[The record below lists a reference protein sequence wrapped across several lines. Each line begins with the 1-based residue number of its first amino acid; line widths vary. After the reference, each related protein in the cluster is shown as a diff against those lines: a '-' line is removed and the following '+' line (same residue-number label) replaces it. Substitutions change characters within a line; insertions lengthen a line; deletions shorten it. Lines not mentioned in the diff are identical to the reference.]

1 MDTPEMLREQIND
14 FFPSYYT
21 TLISIIQ
28 ATSFGYL
35 LVSFSN
41 YLALSND
48 PISYHLV
55 LYLINF
61 SIIIAVWYEYM
72 MGSASLRW
80 LPNILDSVLPFL
92 LGMAQFSL
100 IYFAKAE
107 NIVWYYWSFSLLCL
121 FSYFAYANMY
131 KGSDNLKTEKNILVL
146 KLIGIYPKINKAG
159 ILSIG
164 LISAIFALMIQY
176 LDIRPSL
183 FACIMLIILILFIVR
198 GYFYWKRIIDAIS

>member
-41 YLALSND
+41 YLVLSND

-100 IYFAKAE
+100 IYFAKVE

-121 FSYFAYANMY
+121 FSYFAYVNMY
-131 KGSDNLKTEKNILVL
+131 KGAVNLKTEKNILVL

-164 LISAIFALMIQY
+164 LISAIFALVIQY

-183 FACIMLIILILFIVR
+183 FAYIMLIMLILFIVR